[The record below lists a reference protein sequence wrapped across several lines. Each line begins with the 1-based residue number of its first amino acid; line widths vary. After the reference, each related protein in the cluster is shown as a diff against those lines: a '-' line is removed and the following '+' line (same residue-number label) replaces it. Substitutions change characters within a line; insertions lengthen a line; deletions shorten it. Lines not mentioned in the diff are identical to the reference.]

1 MKLAVALA
9 VLPAAAAF
17 VGPAA
22 APAETRLSESKSDL
36 EALAKGLNPTIG
48 FWDPLNVA
56 GASGSL
62 YGFNNEQTIAW
73 YRQAEIKHGR
83 VAMAAFV
90 GYCVQANGGHW
101 ATKMT
106 LGGPNLCGN
115 HAASWVILAP
125 RIEQKSDSVLS
136 RRRGLAVRLPA
147 GAVGRAPG
155 REQVANYP
163 LRLVQRRNSNFV
175 VAAMA
180 FGRRDVLYAQ
190 VGMLELFDE
199 SVAPHY
205 MMGRKPGMFPS
216 FSDAYAEGEGYP
228 HPVPFD
234 LFDPFGSLRKRMDTE
249 EKRARGRLIE
259 INNGRAA
266 MLGIFGF
273 MSASKV
279 PGSVPVLTFIPPY
292 DGNYM
297 IPFEGNFHMPS
308 MM

>member
-1 MKLAVALA
+1 MNQNVVYAIDAT
-9 VLPAAAAF
+9 
-17 VGPAA
+17 
-22 APAETRLSESKSDL
+22 TRL
-36 EALAKGLNPTIG
+36 T
-48 FWDPLNVA
+48 
-56 GASGSL
+56 
-62 YGFNNEQTIAW
+62 
-73 YRQAEIKHGR
+73 
-83 VAMAAFV
+83 
-90 GYCVQANGGHW
+90 
-101 ATKMT
+101 
-106 LGGPNLCGN
+106 
-115 HAASWVILAP
+115 
-125 RIEQKSDSVLS
+125 
-136 RRRGLAVRLPA
+136 
-147 GAVGRAPG
+147 
-155 REQVANYP
+155 
-163 LRLVQRRNSNFV
+163 
-175 VAAMA
+175 
-180 FGRRDVLYAQ
+180 GRRARRQIILF

-234 LFDPFGSLRKRMDTE
+234 LFDPFGSLRKMMDTE
-249 EKRARGRLIE
+249 EKRARGRLVE

>member
-1 MKLAVALA
+1 MATTRLTSRFTRRQIIL
-9 VLPAAAAF
+9 F
-17 VGPAA
+17 VG
-22 APAETRLSESKSDL
+22 L
-36 EALAKGLNPTIG
+36 
-48 FWDPLNVA
+48 
-56 GASGSL
+56 
-62 YGFNNEQTIAW
+62 
-73 YRQAEIKHGR
+73 
-83 VAMAAFV
+83 
-90 GYCVQANGGHW
+90 
-101 ATKMT
+101 
-106 LGGPNLCGN
+106 
-115 HAASWVILAP
+115 
-125 RIEQKSDSVLS
+125 
-136 RRRGLAVRLPA
+136 
-147 GAVGRAPG
+147 
-155 REQVANYP
+155 
-163 LRLVQRRNSNFV
+163 
-175 VAAMA
+175 
-180 FGRRDVLYAQ
+180 
-190 VGMLELFDE
+190 LELFDE
-199 SVAPHY
+199 SVGPHY

-234 LFDPFGSLRKRMDTE
+234 LYDPFGSLRKRMDTE

>member
-1 MKLAVALA
+1 MARLLAAVALLA
-9 VLPAAAAF
+9 PATGF
-17 VGPAA
+17 VAPA
-22 APAETRLSESKSDL
+22 APASSSALRADASGMDGIQAPTGFFDPLGLSKS
-36 EALAKGLNPTIG
+36 
-48 FWDPLNVA
+48 
-56 GASGSL
+56 ASDETL
-62 YGFNNEQTIAW
+62 AW
-73 YRQAEIKHGR
+73 YRAAEIKHGR

-106 LGGPNLCGN
+106 LGGADWPSGSPPEQWDALP
-115 HAASWVILAP
+115 AASKWQIIL
-125 RIEQKSDSVLS
+125 
-136 RRRGLAVRLPA
+136 
-147 GAVGRAPG
+147 
-155 REQVANYP
+155 
-163 LRLVQRRNSNFV
+163 F
-175 VAAMA
+175 
-180 FGRRDVLYAQ
+180 

-234 LFDPFGSLRKRMDTE
+234 LFDPFGSLRKMMDTE
-249 EKRARGRLIE
+249 EKRARGRLVE

>member
-1 MKLAVALA
+1 
-9 VLPAAAAF
+9 
-17 VGPAA
+17 
-22 APAETRLSESKSDL
+22 
-36 EALAKGLNPTIG
+36 
-48 FWDPLNVA
+48 
-56 GASGSL
+56 
-62 YGFNNEQTIAW
+62 
-73 YRQAEIKHGR
+73 
-83 VAMAAFV
+83 
-90 GYCVQANGGHW
+90 
-101 ATKMT
+101 
-106 LGGPNLCGN
+106 
-115 HAASWVILAP
+115 
-125 RIEQKSDSVLS
+125 
-136 RRRGLAVRLPA
+136 
-147 GAVGRAPG
+147 
-155 REQVANYP
+155 
-163 LRLVQRRNSNFV
+163 
-175 VAAMA
+175 
-180 FGRRDVLYAQ
+180 
-190 VGMLELFDE
+190 
-199 SVAPHY
+199 

-234 LFDPFGSLRKRMDTE
+234 LYDPFGSLRKRMDTE